1 MIRNNYIYIY
11 IYARNTWIAE
21 PRKAP
26 GGGVGEG
33 HKGWEDRREMK

>member
-26 GGGVGEG
+26 GGGGKAIRGGRTGE
-33 HKGWEDRREMK
+33 K

>member
-26 GGGVGEG
+26 GGGKAIRGGRTGE
-33 HKGWEDRREMK
+33 K